1 MTGKAGAFETSVLA
15 LIFNA
20 TALAD
25 VFQNHVTT
33 PITDIYWALHTADPV
48 EADAQTTNEAAYT
61 SYARKD
67 VVRTAGGHTV
77 AAGSMS
83 PVADVD
89 FVAATGG
96 SETETFGSVGQLV
109 SGAGQIFYSG
119 AIAPTIAV
127 SNGVT
132 PRLTTASTV
141 TES

>member
-1 MTGKAGAFETSVLA
+1 MAGKAGTFETNVLA
-15 LIFNA
+15 LIFTA
-20 TALAD
+20 VALAD

-33 PITDIYWALHTADPV
+33 PITNIAWGLHTADPV
-48 EADAQTTNEAAYT
+48 EADSQATNEAAYT

-67 VVRTAGGHTV
+67 VARTAGGHTV

-89 FVAATGG
+89 FVTATGG
-96 SETETFGSVGQLV
+96 TETETFGSVGQV
-109 SGAGQIFYSG
+109 NTGATQIFYSG
-119 AIAPTIAV
+119 AISPTIAV
-127 SNGVT
+127 VSGVT